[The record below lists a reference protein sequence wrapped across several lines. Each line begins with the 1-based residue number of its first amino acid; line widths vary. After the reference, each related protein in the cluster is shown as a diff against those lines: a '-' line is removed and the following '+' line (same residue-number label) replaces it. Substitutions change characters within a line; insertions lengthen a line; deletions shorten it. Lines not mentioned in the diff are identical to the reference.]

1 MAFSTKQKIAIILP
15 AYNEELT
22 VGKTIEDF
30 YQAQPQAA
38 IWVINNRSSDGT
50 ESAARETIARLG
62 CAGGIINEPRP
73 GKGCAVRRAFMEVE
87 ADVYLLAD
95 ADMTYPANQAQEL
108 LAPVL
113 AGEAD
118 MVVGDRHREG
128 DYASENKRAF
138 HNMGNIL
145 VRKLVNCLFQACLS
159 DILSGYRA
167 FSRRF
172 VKTYPIL
179 VNGFEIETDVTL
191 HALDKR
197 MTILEIPVRYKDRPP
212 DSFSKLSTMR
222 DGMRVVFVI
231 GKILRYYK
239 PLRFFFCAALISAIF
254 GLIAGGPVLE
264 EYFRIGYVSHVP
276 LAILASGCEIVAL
289 LLASVGLILDTIAH
303 QERARFER
311 ELLSGAYKNLS
322 DSRGG

>member
-1 MAFSTKQKIAIILP
+1 MTFTTKKIAVVLP

-22 VGKTIEDF
+22 VGKTIEGF
-30 YQAQPQAA
+30 YQALPQAA
-38 IWVINNRSSDGT
+38 IWVVNNRSSDKT
-50 ESAARETIARLG
+50 ESVAKETMARLG
-62 CAGGIINEPRP
+62 CTGGVINEPRP
-73 GKGCAVRRAFMEVE
+73 GKGCAVRRAFMEIE

-95 ADMTYPANQAQEL
+95 ADMTYPASQAQEL

-118 MVVGDRHREG
+118 MVVGDRHCEG

-138 HNMGNIL
+138 HNVGNIL
-145 VRKLVNCLFQACLS
+145 VRKLVNGLFQARLS

-179 VNGFEIETDVTL
+179 VDGFEIETDVTL

-222 DGMRVVFVI
+222 DGMRVIFVI

-239 PLRFFFCAALISAIF
+239 PLRFFFSAALIAAIS
-254 GLIAGGPVLE
+254 GLLAGWPVLQ
-264 EYFRIGYVSHVP
+264 EYFNTGYVSHVP
-276 LAILASGCEIVAL
+276 LAILASGCEVVAL

-311 ELLSGAYKNLS
+311 ELLSRTYKNPCGLP
-322 DSRGG
+322 RE